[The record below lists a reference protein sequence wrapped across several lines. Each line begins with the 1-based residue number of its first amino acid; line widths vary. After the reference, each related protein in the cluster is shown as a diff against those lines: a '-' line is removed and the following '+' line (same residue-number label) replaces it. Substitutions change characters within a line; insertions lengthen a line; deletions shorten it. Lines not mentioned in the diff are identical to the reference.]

1 LKEHP
6 SFEFY
11 KTRQLDPKDPKDQKI
26 LEDFFCADEDEKIL
40 DLRYREG
47 KYFR

>member
-1 LKEHP
+1 MKDHP

-11 KTRQLDPKDPKDQKI
+11 KSRKLNHTDATDQK
-26 LEDFFCADEDEKIL
+26 LVEDFWCADEDEKIL